1 MDKLNLLQNNV
12 KDLHTLAKAM
22 QNSNLSSESAT
33 SFIAGMKFAYKCVLE
48 LIDNIKEN
56 K

>member
-22 QNSNLSSESAT
+22 QNSNITSESAT
-33 SFIAGMKFAYKCVLE
+33 SFIAGMEFAYKCVLE
-48 LIDNIKEN
+48 LIDNMEEK
-56 K
+56 